1 MEQEKKKRASTATI
15 RKSFEKGKRTQKMMT
30 FRLDSDLEDML
41 SQEANKGRLINE
53 LLRVHYKLGK

>member
-53 LLRVHYKLGK
+53 LLRGHYKLGK